1 MKYRKK
7 VSRLI
12 TRQKVFEELGPSEK
26 KGQRK
31 PGSIKK
37 LA

>member
-7 VSRLI
+7 ISRLM
-12 TRQKVFEELGPSEK
+12 TRQKVFDELDNK

-31 PGSIKK
+31 PGSLKK